1 MDQKCNI
8 ATRELDEL
16 RERLQRD
23 QEEAQINY
31 DNLRVSEN
39 IQIEPTLRPMDSSD
53 NVALCVYSVQAV
65 VQEADQRLA
74 ELKKATY
81 EFDRDVLR
89 GSVNP
94 V

>member
-39 IQIEPTLRPMDSSD
+39 LQIEPTLRPVDSSD
-53 NVALCVYSVQAV
+53 NMVMSVH
-65 VQEADQRLA
+65 
-74 ELKKATY
+74 
-81 EFDRDVLR
+81 
-89 GSVNP
+89 SV
-94 V
+94 